1 MKCGNIPNRFLNWTY
16 DQDEFTQGYFKLLA
30 KKLLPYGYEP
40 DALVKALW
48 HETAAMIKNNGSCTN
63 EKA

>member
-1 MKCGNIPNRFLNWTY
+1 
-16 DQDEFTQGYFKLLA
+16 LA

-40 DALVKALW
+40 DALVKAIW

-63 EKA
+63 EKASRRRKRSRYCVYF